1 MPIAWPEPFGMVMV
15 EALAAG
21 TPVLAFPHGA
31 APEIIEH
38 GVNGFLVHDEDE
50 MAAHVDRAGE
60 LEPARCRASAERFSP
75 DAVAAGYERVYEEVL
90 HRAGAPS
97 PAA

>member
-1 MPIAWPEPFGMVMV
+1 VMV

-38 GVNGFLVHDEDE
+38 GVNGFLVDDEHE
-50 MAAHVDRAGE
+50 MAAMV
-60 LEPARCRASAERFSP
+60 EPAGKLDPDTVRATAERFSP
-75 DAVAAGYERVYEEVL
+75 DRVAAGYEAVYAYAVAK
-90 HRAGAPS
+90 AGAS
-97 PAA
+97 R